1 MSSFCKFILAAR
13 QRAGLSTR
21 ELERLSGVSK
31 AYISQMETGGRNVPT
46 PDILRKL
53 APHLKVS
60 YEDLMKAAGYIDI
73 PAEPKYAQL
82 KAVSLTDEYA
92 AKGLSEADIR
102 RILDGVLDVLNK
114 PKDE

>member
-1 MSSFCKFILAAR
+1 MSKFSEFMLAAR

-21 ELERLSGVSK
+21 EIERLSGVSK

-82 KAVSLTDEYA
+82 KEVNLTDEYI
-92 AKGLSEADIR
+92 AKGLTEADIR
-102 RILDGVLDVLNK
+102 RILDSVLEAINK
-114 PKDE
+114 PKGE

>member
-82 KAVSLTDEYA
+82 KAVSLTDEYI
-92 AKGLSEADIR
+92 AKGLTEADIR
-102 RILDGVLDVLNK
+102 RILDSVLEAINK
-114 PKDE
+114 PKGE

>member
-1 MSSFCKFILAAR
+1 LSKFSEFMLAAR

-21 ELERLSGVSK
+21 EIERLSGVSK

-60 YEDLMKAAGYIDI
+60 YEDLMKAAGLTKYLSHTSITVA
-73 PAEPKYAQL
+73 PANTNTSYNVFINVTQ
-82 KAVSLTDEYA
+82 V
-92 AKGLSEADIR
+92 
-102 RILDGVLDVLNK
+102 
-114 PKDE
+114 

>member
-1 MSSFCKFILAAR
+1 MSKFSEFMLAAR

-21 ELERLSGVSK
+21 EIERLSGVSK

-82 KAVSLTDEYA
+82 KAVSLTDEYI
-92 AKGLSEADIR
+92 AKGLTEADIR
-102 RILDGVLDVLNK
+102 RILDSVLEAINK
-114 PKDE
+114 PKGE

>member
-46 PDILRKL
+46 PALRNMRCL
-53 APHLKVS
+53 
-60 YEDLMKAAGYIDI
+60 
-73 PAEPKYAQL
+73 
-82 KAVSLTDEYA
+82 
-92 AKGLSEADIR
+92 
-102 RILDGVLDVLNK
+102 
-114 PKDE
+114 